1 MALVF
6 ASNEASESGLEYD
19 DRTGVSY
26 EFPESRYRKVVQP
39 GERFVYY
46 RGRRRSD
53 GTRQPQVYF
62 GTGVVGEVAPSVRAG
77 RLVCEVLDFHEFVEP
92 VPFRRIDGSY
102 LEPGGQRPGYFQP
115 GVRTI
120 PEAVIEDI
128 LRSAEELGS
137 TRRQKWKHG
146 IPPIPSYASP
156 EEIQAIERFAVE
168 MTIRR
173 FERLYP
179 DEEKLLTEAHRH
191 VPQRHGTR
199 WREVLLA

>member
-26 EFPESRYRKVVQP
+26 EFPASRYRQLVQS

-62 GTGVVGEVAPSVRAG
+62 GTGVVGDIAPSVRAG

-92 VPFRRIDGSY
+92 VPFRRTDGSY
-102 LEPGGQRPGYFQP
+102 LEPGGRRSGYFQP
-115 GVRTI
+115 GVRVI
-120 PEAVIEDI
+120 PEAVFEDI
-128 LRSAEELGS
+128 LRSAEQLVPA
-137 TRRQKWKHG
+137 
-146 IPPIPSYASP
+146 PPQALDSAVSATPGYASQ
-156 EEIQAIERFAVE
+156 ETLRAVEWFAVE
-168 MTIRR
+168 ATMRR
-173 FERLYP
+173 
-179 DEEKLLTEAHRH
+179 T
-191 VPQRHGTR
+191 T
-199 WREVLLA
+199 